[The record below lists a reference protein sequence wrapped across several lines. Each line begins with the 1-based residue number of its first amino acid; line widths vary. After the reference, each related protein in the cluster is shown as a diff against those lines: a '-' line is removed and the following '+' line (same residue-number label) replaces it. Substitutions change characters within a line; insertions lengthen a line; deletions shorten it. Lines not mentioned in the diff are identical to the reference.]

1 VASAAPPRPQAPVV
15 TLPPGQRLVLDPNL
29 SPAAGVPAAAPPPP
43 PAAIPPPP
51 AQVAAVA
58 SSNGGSALRYLQAG
72 LFYDPINAISLREQ
86 LNGLG
91 FSNVQLKNDVRN
103 GANVSRVLLGP
114 FADEDALALV
124 RKRLGELQMNAVP
137 VVE

>member
-1 VASAAPPRPQAPVV
+1 MRPATPVV
-15 TLPPGQRLVLDPNL
+15 SLPPGQRLILDPSL
-29 SPAAGVPAAAPPPP
+29 SPPSAAPVVAAPPAATIPAPP
-43 PAAIPPPP
+43 P
-51 AQVAAVA
+51 QVAAVA
-58 SSNGGSALRYLQAG
+58 AGNASSALRYLQAG

-114 FADEDALALV
+114 FPDEDALALV
-124 RKRLGELQMNAVP
+124 RKRLGDLQMNAVP